1 MGESMV
7 EAQNMENKMGESV
20 SSLGVSVSFGKYEN
34 DALSWEK
41 WSTFS
46 PNKYL
51 EEVGKCSTP
60 GSVAQK
66 KAFFEAH
73 YKKIAAMKAEAEL
86 LDQEKAAETDPSK
99 SDDHTE
105 YSFGE
110 VKEELEDGTESK
122 VHVFEEE
129 EVEYDI
135 SAVEGSGEGQEEKPD
150 SNRSHCPEE
159 ATSFK
164 DECFQDGSGK
174 HQDEKP
180 DSVQSHCPEEATF
193 VKDECFQD
201 GSGKRQGEK
210 PDSDRSHCPEEATF
224 VEDERFQDGSGNHQD
239 EKPESDQSHCPEET
253 TEVNNESFLDGSMQM
268 GNALESQHMLSS
280 RSPIGLK
287 SNADKLAEATLVN
300 DESMKLVKQHFD
312 VGSEIEEVQESMQEI
327 PKPKA
332 QNLAG
337 NESMRLVKQDFHLDS
352 EIEEIQESKQEIR
365 KVKAQNLAGKVNP
378 GKVEKNFAGMKKKPA
393 SPIPKL
399 PETSVTRLSKP
410 KATPTSMPGAR
421 SSSKKANAPSSS
433 NSKTPSVSES
443 TRVAPKSLHLS
454 MSMSSVNSDTASS
467 VTSSRRRSLFMEQMG
482 DKDIVKR
489 AFKTF
494 QNRVNQL
501 PSSDGRSSGSKQ
513 IRTTGSEQKAS
524 TSMTSQKENE
534 RSRKAAEKIN
544 PARGR
549 LGPTW
554 KSVSSGSLKGVGA
567 DERRQKAASSSVALR
582 SNERAER
589 RKEFFKKLEEKSN
602 AREAERTQLGSKS
615 KEEKDAEM
623 KKIRQNLSFKAKPM
637 PSFYRAQ
644 GVSKSTSE
652 KEAVKTGT
660 QRRPDSH
667 R

>member
-7 EAQNMENKMGESV
+7 ESQNMENKMGESV
-20 SSLGVSVSFGKYEN
+20 GSLGVSVSFGKYEN

-86 LDQEKAAETDPSK
+86 LDQEKAAETDPSR

-110 VKEELEDGTESK
+110 VKEELEDGNESNP
-122 VHVFEEE
+122 HVYEEQ
-129 EVEYDI
+129 EVQSDII
-135 SAVEGSGEGQEEKPD
+135 SAVEGSENGQEEKPD
-150 SNRSHCPEE
+150 SNQSQDQSFRDGSVKRQEEKLDSDQSHCSQE
-159 ATSFK
+159 ATS
-164 DECFQDGSGK
+164 
-174 HQDEKP
+174 
-180 DSVQSHCPEEATF
+180 
-193 VKDECFQD
+193 VKDENFRD
-201 GSGKRQGEK
+201 GSGKRQEEK
-210 PDSDRSHCPEEATF
+210 PD
-224 VEDERFQDGSGNHQD
+224 G
-239 EKPESDQSHCPEET
+239 DQSHCPEET
-253 TEVNNESFLDGSMQM
+253 TSVHNESFLDVSMQA
-268 GNALESQHMLSS
+268 GNALESQHNQSS
-280 RSPIGLK
+280 QSPIVLN

-300 DESMKLVKQHFD
+300 NESMKLVKQHFH
-312 VGSEIEEVQESMQEI
+312 VGSEIEEIQESKHEI

-337 NESMRLVKQDFHLDS
+337 
-352 EIEEIQESKQEIR
+352 
-365 KVKAQNLAGKVNP
+365 KVSPA
-378 GKVEKNFAGMKKKPA
+378 KVEKMKKKPA
-393 SPIPKL
+393 SPIPKP

-410 KATPTSMPGAR
+410 KATSTPMTNR

-433 NSKTPSVSES
+433 KSKTPSVSES
-443 TRVAPKSLHLS
+443 IRVAPKSLHLS
-454 MSMSSVNSDTASS
+454 MSMSSINSDTASS

-501 PSSDGRSSGSKQ
+501 PSSDGRSGGQKQ

-524 TSMTSQKENE
+524 TSMTLQKENE

-544 PARGR
+544 PARG
-549 LGPTW
+549 PTW
-554 KSVSSGSLKGVGA
+554 KSVSSGLLKGVGA
-567 DERRQKAASSSVALR
+567 DERRPKAAPSSVVLR

-589 RKEFFKKLEEKSN
+589 RKEFFKNLEEKSN
-602 AREAERTQLGSKS
+602 AREAERSQLGSKA
-615 KEEKDAEM
+615 KEVKDAEM
-623 KKIRQNLSFKAKPM
+623 KKLRQNPSFKAKPI
-637 PSFYRAQ
+637 PSFYRAH

-652 KEAVKTGT
+652 KEAVKNGT